1 MGTDLDIVVMLA
13 ALLSMLA
20 GLVWGDG
27 WSPPAD
33 EPR

>member
-13 ALLSMLA
+13 ALLTMLV

-27 WSPPAD
+27 WSAPAD